1 MGVKGGLR
9 RHNHYLLHYDFY
21 PPQAATVPP
30 APQRVAAVAVDAAFT
45 TAGVAVAVDV
55 AFTTADIAVAVD
67 ATFTTAGIAGPV
79 VSCGSFFAA
88 ATVAAIST
96 FCCFS
101 SCY

>member
-30 APQRVAAVAVDAAFT
+30 APQRVAAVAVDA
-45 TAGVAVAVDV
+45 

>member
-45 TAGVAVAVDV
+45 TA
-55 AFTTADIAVAVD
+55 DIAVAVD

-79 VSCGSFFAA
+79 VSCGSFFEA